1 MPYTVPTVEDFQ
13 ARFPE
18 IDAETSVIQ
27 TAINDAADMVD
38 ETWLEK
44 DYQKAILFLAAHYV
58 TIGSAEEAGMVGD
71 EQTIASESFGP
82 ISVSYQKTESGA
94 ANGTTFAT
102 TGYGRRYLEL
112 LHLNFPAIAVV

>member
-1 MPYTVPTVEDFQ
+1 MPYTVPTVDDFR

-18 IDAETSVIQ
+18 IDATDAVIQ

-38 ETWLEK
+38 TTWLEK

-58 TIGSAEEAGMVGD
+58 TIGAAEEVGTIGD

-82 ISVSYQKTESGA
+82 ISVSYQKTEGGA
-94 ANGTTFAT
+94 SNGSTFGT

-112 LHLNFPAIAVV
+112 LRLNFPAIVVV